1 MTDYYKSSAEE
12 TLRELQTSQT
22 GLTYRQAQAKR
33 SKELQNYAFLRNISE
48 SISAFF
54 LSASSTI

>member
-22 GLTYRQAQAKR
+22 GLTSRQVQAKR
-33 SKELQNYAFLRNISE
+33 SKELQNYF
-48 SISAFF
+48 
-54 LSASSTI
+54 